1 MDIKFVESHPFVREN
16 LDKVAL
22 KRGPMVYCIEKAD
35 NKEGDV
41 WNYRIDL
48 NEKIEPENYQIN
60 SKRVIK
66 LKAKGYDEDLQN
78 WEGRLYS
85 QAGRIKVGKKKID
98 VNLIP
103 YFAWANRE
111 AGPMAVW
118 IRK

>member
-1 MDIKFVESHPFVREN
+1 M
-16 LDKVAL
+16 
-22 KRGPMVYCIEKAD
+22 
-35 NKEGDV
+35 
-41 WNYRIDL
+41 
-48 NEKIEPENYQIN
+48 
-60 SKRVIK
+60 IK
-66 LKAKGYDEDLQN
+66 LKAKGHDEDLQN

-103 YFAWANRE
+103 YFAWTNRE